1 MKKTVVYALIL
12 SAVSVTAGLVAGGA
26 MERAKIKKHLDAIR
40 PHQPFPQEMRQ
51 QNQGGGP
58 KEIFQR
64 LAKELNLDEG
74 QKQEFRAILEK
85 AREDISSITR
95 DSREKLLIIR
105 KESDGR
111 ILEILTP
118 QQQEKFKK
126 IAADAQR
133 NHPQAMRKFGQI
145 PGDNLPPPPAPPEG
159 EEPPAPPESF

>member
-12 SAVSVTAGLVAGGA
+12 SAVSVAAGLTAGGA
-26 MERAKIKKHLDAIR
+26 LERAKIKKHLDAIR
-40 PHQPFPQEMRQ
+40 PRQPFQQEMRRQ
-51 QNQGGGP
+51 GQAGGGP

-74 QKQEFRAILEK
+74 QKQEFKAILEK

-105 KESDGR
+105 KESDGK

-118 QQQEKFKK
+118 EQQEKFKK
-126 IAADAQR
+126 IAAEAQR
-133 NHPQAMRKFGQI
+133 NHPQAMRKFGQM
-145 PGDNLPPPPAPPEG
+145 PGGRPGEPGEPEG

>member
-12 SAVSVTAGLVAGGA
+12 SAVSVAAGLVAGGA
-26 MERAKIKKHLDAIR
+26 LERAKIKKHLDVIR
-40 PHQPFPQEMRQ
+40 PRQPFPQEMRRQ
-51 QNQGGGP
+51 AQGGGP

-74 QKQEFRAILEK
+74 QKQEFKAILEN

-105 KESDGR
+105 KESDGK

-118 QQQEKFKK
+118 EQQEKFKK
-126 IAADAQR
+126 IAAEAQR
-133 NHPQAMRKFGQI
+133 NHPQAMRKFGQM
-145 PGDNLPPPPAPPEG
+145 PGDDLPPPPAPPEG